1 VAAQIG
7 AKDRSGATAM
17 LLTPADLPGEG
28 WQILD
33 ERVWR
38 TSGDKS
44 AIEDEG
50 RGVARTVT
58 AWRSFEQI
66 GRERWLW
73 TQATPFASSDEAV
86 GRLAVVP
93 ERFLRNLR
101 ADVRVTAT
109 VEPEPRTIPN
119 VQHAWAREDATVGP
133 RGEGIALFVAWVY
146 GKVLTALACSG
157 SRDSWQWIDVASL
170 AAAQTNR
177 ISQLI
182 GKPGT

>member
-28 WQILD
+28 WQIFD

-93 ERFLRNLR
+93 ERFIRNLR

-109 VEPEPRTIPN
+109 VEPEPPTIPN

-146 GKVLTALACSG
+146 GKVVTALACSG

-182 GKPGT
+182 GKLGT

>member
-38 TSGDKS
+38 TSGDKPV
-44 AIEDEG
+44 IEDES
-50 RGVARTVT
+50 RGAARTVT

-86 GRLAVVP
+86 GRLAVGP
-93 ERFLRNLR
+93 ERFIRNLR
-101 ADVRVTAT
+101 AEVRVTAT
-109 VEPEPRTIPN
+109 VEPEPPTIPD
-119 VQHAWAREDATVGP
+119 VEHAWAREDSTVGP

-157 SRDSWQWIDVASL
+157 SRDSWEWIDVASL
-170 AAAQTNR
+170 AAAQTDR
-177 ISQLI
+177 ISQII
-182 GKPGT
+182 GKLGT

>member
-1 VAAQIG
+1 MLRRLRWAAAQIG
-7 AKDRSGATAM
+7 AKDRSSATAA

-28 WQILD
+28 WRILD

-38 TSGDKS
+38 TKG
-44 AIEDEG
+44 A
-50 RGVARTVT
+50 ARTVT

-73 TQATPFASSDEAV
+73 TQATPFPSSDEAV
-86 GRLAVVP
+86 ERLAAVP
-93 ERFLRNLR
+93 ERLMRNFR

-109 VEPEPRTIPN
+109 VEPEPPTMPD
-119 VQHAWAREDATVGP
+119 VKHVWAREEATVGP
-133 RGEGIALFVAWVY
+133 RGEGIALYVAWVY
-146 GKVLTALACSG
+146 GNVVSVLACSG

-170 AAAQTNR
+170 AAAQTDR

-182 GKPGT
+182 GKLGT